1 MYKQGVVME
10 IGFFAVIGTA
20 LLSMV
25 IGAVWYSPVGLGKT
39 WRKLVGM
46 TEAEFKAG
54 NQTNSLVIVG
64 VLTLTEMF
72 MLALFLQFSSFYYP
86 EFSDWIIGLLTGWW
100 AWVGF
105 VFPALAMTYMFA
117 KRRKKLLAID
127 AGYHLVAL
135 SVAGVL
141 LAIWQ

>member
-1 MYKQGVVME
+1 MD
-10 IGFFAVIGTA
+10 INA
-20 LLSMV
+20 LGILAASFIVMV
-25 IGAVWYSPVGLGKT
+25 IGGIWYSPFALGKT

-46 TEAEFKAG
+46 SEAEFKAG
-54 NQTNSLVIVG
+54 NQNLSLVIVAM
-64 VLTLTEMF
+64 LTLMEVS

-86 EFSDWIIGLLTGWW
+86 EFSAWVMGLLTGWW
-100 AWVGF
+100 VWTGF

-135 SVAGVL
+135 SVAGIL
-141 LAIWQ
+141 LAILR